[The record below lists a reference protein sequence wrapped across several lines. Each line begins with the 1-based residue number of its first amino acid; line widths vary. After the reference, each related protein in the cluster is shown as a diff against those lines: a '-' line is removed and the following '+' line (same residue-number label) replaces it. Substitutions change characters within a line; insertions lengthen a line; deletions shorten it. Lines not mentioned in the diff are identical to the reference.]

1 MKARKLGRSSQQDKG
16 SVRSSSSNM
25 VRGGGGEGHGCS
37 GPRTPAVGECFPEA
51 DSLRNSLP
59 SKSIRGTVSV
69 TSELI
74 HSHLKTI
81 KMGPKTNKHAQEAK
95 EREAA
100 KKESQQVIA
109 PARTHFIR
117 LFFTVSFANALVFA
131 CRRQPRRLLKMRSG
145 QTRTPR

>member
-1 MKARKLGRSSQQDKG
+1 ML
-16 SVRSSSSNM
+16 
-25 VRGGGGEGHGCS
+25 RGGGGGGYGCS
-37 GPRTPAVGECFPEA
+37 GPRTPAFGECFPEA

-95 EREAA
+95 ERESA

-109 PARTHFIR
+109 PARIHFI
-117 LFFTVSFANALVFA
+117 LDYFHSFF
-131 CRRQPRRLLKMRSG
+131 R
-145 QTRTPR
+145 